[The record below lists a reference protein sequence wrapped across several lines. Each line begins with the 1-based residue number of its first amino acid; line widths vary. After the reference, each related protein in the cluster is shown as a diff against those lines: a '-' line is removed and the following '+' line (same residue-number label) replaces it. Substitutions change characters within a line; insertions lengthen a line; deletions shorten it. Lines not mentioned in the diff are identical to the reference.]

1 MIHVSRTLAEI
12 RATATKAARGA
23 GHDWGLA
30 EEAGLAT
37 RVLESHDL
45 PGVHVLARL
54 VGPARAARA
63 AQCGLRA
70 MAALSDR
77 LPFPTTRSPK
87 ARWRAPVARRALD
100 PLRAGTGHAHTLRW
114 DGAIIHVPPK
124 AWSRR
129 ARSMPIS
136 RLGTVLEALPG
147 RARCAPGPDWRSRIL
162 AAADWDV
169 LERSPR
175 GRWCPRPPPPGLG
188 AGPADSLP
196 RLKEPGQCR

>member
-30 EEAGLAT
+30 EEAGVAT

-54 VGPARAARA
+54 LSGAGGA

-77 LPFPTTRSPK
+77 LPFPDDAIPEG
-87 ARWRAPVARRALD
+87 PVAG
-100 PLRAGTGHAHTLRW
+100 PLLLAAPLILFAREQGTSHTLRW
-114 DGAIIHVPPK
+114 DGAIIHCAPDGVV
-124 AWSRR
+124 AQGSLDADIA
-129 ARSMPIS
+129 ARV
-136 RLGTVLEALPG
+136 VLEPSPG
-147 RARCAPGPDWRSRIL
+147 GPDAPRGPDWKSRIL

-169 LERSPR
+169 LERFAAKTLVPDTAASR
-175 GRWCPRPPPPGLG
+175 ALG
-188 AGPADSLP
+188 AGPADTSP
-196 RLKEPGQCR
+196 D

>member
-30 EEAGLAT
+30 EEAGVAT

-54 VGPARAARA
+54 LSGAGGA

-77 LPFPTTRSPK
+77 LPFPDDAIPEGPGGGT
-87 ARWRAPVARRALD
+87 PVAGRALD
-100 PLRAGTGHAHTLRW
+100 PFRAGTGH
-114 DGAIIHVPPK
+114 VPYAPLGRGDHPLCTPTGVV
-124 AWSRR
+124 AQGSLDADIA
-129 ARSMPIS
+129 ARV
-136 RLGTVLEALPG
+136 VLEPSPG
-147 RARCAPGPDWRSRIL
+147 GPDAPRGPDWKSRIL

-169 LERSPR
+169 LERFAAKTLVPDTAASR
-175 GRWCPRPPPPGLG
+175 ALG
-188 AGPADSLP
+188 AGPADTSVD
-196 RLKEPGQCR
+196 